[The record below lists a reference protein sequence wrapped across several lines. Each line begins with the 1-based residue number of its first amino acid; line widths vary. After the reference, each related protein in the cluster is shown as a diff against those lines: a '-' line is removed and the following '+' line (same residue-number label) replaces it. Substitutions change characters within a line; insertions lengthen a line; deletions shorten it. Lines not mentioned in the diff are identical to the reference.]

1 MKADVPRAVNVPRG
15 EKAFPF
21 GRDPAF
27 IFHQCICAQTHVQK
41 YIETKKT
48 RREKREKKDTVRHS
62 MLENLHSAP
71 FSTTFWDTS
80 LCRTCHTQNKCAT
93 YKQTNKKRLFTVLF
107 PQFLFYFKRILL
119 YFRAVVISPHL
130 LIHIDENG
138 NTAPP

>member
-1 MKADVPRAVNVPRG
+1 MYHGPSTN
-15 EKAFPF
+15 
-21 GRDPAF
+21 
-27 IFHQCICAQTHVQK
+27 HVVRKLSLLEEIQPSSSTSAYAHRHTYK
-41 YIETKKT
+41 NTSKQ
-48 RREKREKKDTVRHS
+48 RRPGGKKREKKDTVRHS

-119 YFRAVVISPHL
+119 YFSAVVISLHL
-130 LIHIDENG
+130 LIRIDENG